1 VPVVPTLLPPT
12 SDIEKE
18 RSMGRIEHM
27 TFEVQRNPKEVLSF
41 KEARR
46 RLKVP
51 APIFEA
57 LLKSKPLRRL

>member
-1 VPVVPTLLPPT
+1 
-12 SDIEKE
+12 
-18 RSMGRIEHM
+18 MGRIEHM

-51 APIFEA
+51 TPIFEA
-57 LLKSKPLRRL
+57 LLKSKPLRRIQVPGFHLAV